1 MNHTFSAPVTDA
13 QRQRDAL
20 LGALV
25 GLARSTVNEPKT
37 EDTDRVLA
45 AGLQLA
51 AEPNAAESALLRMTD
66 IVEAEKHRV
75 APNCA
80 ACAMPCGNTSNY
92 DLARLWGAPAEICA
106 LKVRLLSAVCVL
118 AGQKT
123 TAQIQKEL
131 CDDLYLYWQRT
142 GTPNCC
148 CPSSHGPRDCASSNF
163 SRNKK
168 AFPA

>member
-1 MNHTFSAPVTDA
+1 MNYTFSAPVTDA

-45 AGLQLA
+45 AGLRLA
-51 AEPNAAESALLRMTD
+51 AEPNAVESALLRMTD

-118 AGQKT
+118 A
-123 TAQIQKEL
+123 
-131 CDDLYLYWQRT
+131 
-142 GTPNCC
+142 
-148 CPSSHGPRDCASSNF
+148 
-163 SRNKK
+163 
-168 AFPA
+168 

>member
-1 MNHTFSAPVTDA
+1 MHSVSGMLCWARWWGWRAPQSMN
-13 QRQRDAL
+13 
-20 LGALV
+20 
-25 GLARSTVNEPKT
+25 PKRKT
-37 EDTDRVLA
+37 LTA
-45 AGLQLA
+45 YWLA

-123 TAQIQKEL
+123 TAQIQKEI
-131 CDDLYLYWQRT
+131 CDDLFVLAEDWDTELLLPIVTRAE
-142 GTPNCC
+142 GL
-148 CPSSHGPRDCASSNF
+148 CAQ
-163 SRNKK
+163 
-168 AFPA
+168 

>member
-37 EDTDRVLA
+37 EDTDRILA
-45 AGLQLA
+45 ASLRLA
-51 AEPNAAESALLRMTD
+51 ADPEAAESALLRMTD

-75 APNCA
+75 APNC
-80 ACAMPCGNTSNY
+80 
-92 DLARLWGAPAEICA
+92 
-106 LKVRLLSAVCVL
+106 
-118 AGQKT
+118 
-123 TAQIQKEL
+123 
-131 CDDLYLYWQRT
+131 
-142 GTPNCC
+142 C
-148 CPSSHGPRDCASSNF
+148 CPSSYGPRGCAPSNF

>member
-1 MNHTFSAPVTDA
+1 MNHTFSAPVTAA
-13 QRQRDAL
+13 QRQRDTL

-45 AGLQLA
+45 AGLRLA
-51 AEPNAAESALLRMTD
+51 
-66 IVEAEKHRV
+66 

-123 TAQIQKEL
+123 TAQIQKEI
-131 CDDLYLYWQRT
+131 CDDLFVLAEDWDAELLLSIVTRAE
-142 GTPNCC
+142 GL
-148 CPSSHGPRDCASSNF
+148 CAQ
-163 SRNKK
+163 
-168 AFPA
+168 

>member
-1 MNHTFSAPVTDA
+1 MNYTFSAPVTDA
-13 QRQRDAL
+13 QRQRDTL

-37 EDTDRVLA
+37 EDTDRILA
-45 AGLQLA
+45 AGLRLA
-51 AEPNAAESALLRMTD
+51 ADPEAAESALLRMTD

-118 AGQKT
+118 AGQKNDGT
-123 TAQIQKEL
+123 NPEG
-131 CDDLYLYWQRT
+131 DLR
-142 GTPNCC
+142 
-148 CPSSHGPRDCASSNF
+148 
-163 SRNKK
+163 
-168 AFPA
+168 

>member
-1 MNHTFSAPVTDA
+1 MNHTFSAPVTAA
-13 QRQRDAL
+13 QRQRDTL

-45 AGLQLA
+45 AGLRLA
-51 AEPNAAESALLRMTD
+51 ADPEAAESSLLRMTD

-92 DLARLWGAPAEICA
+92 DLARL
-106 LKVRLLSAVCVL
+106 
-118 AGQKT
+118 
-123 TAQIQKEL
+123 
-131 CDDLYLYWQRT
+131 
-142 GTPNCC
+142 
-148 CPSSHGPRDCASSNF
+148 
-163 SRNKK
+163 
-168 AFPA
+168 